1 MHHASGSIAI
11 RLYQPS
17 DQTQIEWLYRRTPP
31 AGQVAWRDMRLPDDL
46 RVIPEHFIAFFVAVE
61 RVSDT
66 TEAIVGITGV
76 ERAGAVASVPPV
88 PEFLDTTRP
97 TARLRHVAVAPERWR
112 LGIGARLV
120 RGAIDWSRKA
130 GFEALILETT
140 PQQEAVVRLYE
151 AMDFADVGR
160 SRIGGHDL
168 IWFSLEL

>member
-1 MHHASGSIAI
+1 MPRENEPVAI
-11 RLYQPS
+11 RLYEPA
-17 DQTQIEWLYRRTPP
+17 DQEQIEWLYRRTPP
-31 AGQVAWRDMRLPDDL
+31 AGQVAWRDRGVTEDMR
-46 RVIPEHFIAFFVAVE
+46 RIGEQFVSFWVAVE
-61 RVSDT
+61 RISDT

-76 ERAGAVASVPPV
+76 ERTGAVVSVPPV
-88 PEFLDTTRP
+88 PDFLDTTRP

-120 RGAIDWSRKA
+120 RAAIDWSREA

-140 PQQEAVVRLYE
+140 PQQEAAVRLYE